1 MFQPSL
7 PHIFT
12 QLWKKGFNYAY
23 FGQSL
28 WHISNPQRNVL
39 TCYSSPLLC
48 VSQILHS
55 WFVFIFE
62 VVFIFEIVL
71 SFNIVLILNNSF
83 QMPVRGGHPPSI
95 CSQIQKCLN
104 LIQDGGH
111 HFSNTS
117 EIQKYWI
124 IWWGGESGLIGN
136 FSQFVFLYL
145 NFNASPSIMG
155 SMLGLILGSILG
167 FYIGFNI
174 GLNIGFQ
181 YCILHAI
188 LHSVLGSILR

>member
-1 MFQPSL
+1 MHLVTANKNTVTTVVSLKQQYLNAPFAHQDKNLDWILSL

-12 QLWKKGFNYAY
+12 QLCKKGFKYAY

-83 QMPVRGGHPPSI
+83 QRGSSSVNMLSNSKMSEFDPRWGSPFFKYFWNSKILNYLVGRGVRPNWEFFSI
-95 CSQIQKCLN
+95 CI
-104 LIQDGGH
+104 
-111 HFSNTS
+111 
-117 EIQKYWI
+117 
-124 IWWGGESGLIGN
+124 
-136 FSQFVFLYL
+136 FV
-145 NFNASPSIMG
+145 S
-155 SMLGLILGSILG
+155 
-167 FYIGFNI
+167 
-174 GLNIGFQ
+174 
-181 YCILHAI
+181 
-188 LHSVLGSILR
+188 